1 MSRRCLSI
9 VVAALCLLLA
19 APLAAGAQQPGKVYR
34 VGVLG
39 NAPSTLWD
47 VFRQR
52 LRELGYV
59 EGQNIVFE
67 YRWSEGNVE
76 RFPGLAAE
84 LAGLKVDVIV
94 AVGNAATGA
103 LKRATAT
110 IPIVMAMSGDP
121 VGAGLVASL
130 AHPGGNVTGL
140 TMMASRDLG
149 GKELELLRDIVP
161 KATRLAYLFDS
172 TNPGS
177 LLTQTELETAGRAL
191 GVGLR
196 LTGVGSENDLE
207 AAFSAMTR
215 ERVGAVLV
223 AAGPFETIHRR
234 RIIDLAAASR
244 LPAIYGAKWFVE
256 DGGLISYGAGIPYN
270 FRRAATYVAKIL
282 KGAKPGDLPVQQP
295 TKFELVINLKTAKT
309 LSLTIPP
316 SVLARADEVIQ

>member
-19 APLAAGAQQPGKVYR
+19 APRAAEAQQPGKVYR

-39 NAPSTLWD
+39 NAPSTIWD

-52 LRELGYV
+52 LRELGCV

-149 GKELELLRDIVP
+149 GKELELLRDVVP
-161 KATRLAYLFDS
+161 KATRVAYLFDS

-177 LLTQTELETAGRAL
+177 LLTQKELEAAGRAL

-196 LTGVGSENDLE
+196 LTGVRSENDLE
-207 AAFSAMTR
+207 AAFAALTR
-215 ERVGAVLV
+215 ERVGALLV
-223 AAGPFETIHRR
+223 SPGPFETIHRR

-244 LPAIYGAKWFVE
+244 LPAMYGARWFVE
-256 DGGLISYGAGIPYN
+256 DGGLISYGISIPDN
-270 FRRAATYVAKIL
+270 FRRAATYVHRIL

-295 TKFELVINLKTAKT
+295 TKFELVINLKTAKA
-309 LSLTIPP
+309 LGLTITP
-316 SVLARADEVIQ
+316 SLLARADQVIQ

>member
-9 VVAALCLLLA
+9 VVAALCRLLA
-19 APLAAGAQQPGKVYR
+19 APRAAEAEQPGKVYR

-39 NAPSTLWD
+39 NAPSTMWD

-140 TMMASRDLG
+140 TMMASRDC
-149 GKELELLRDIVP
+149 
-161 KATRLAYLFDS
+161 
-172 TNPGS
+172 
-177 LLTQTELETAGRAL
+177 
-191 GVGLR
+191 
-196 LTGVGSENDLE
+196 
-207 AAFSAMTR
+207 
-215 ERVGAVLV
+215 
-223 AAGPFETIHRR
+223 
-234 RIIDLAAASR
+234 
-244 LPAIYGAKWFVE
+244 
-256 DGGLISYGAGIPYN
+256 
-270 FRRAATYVAKIL
+270 
-282 KGAKPGDLPVQQP
+282 
-295 TKFELVINLKTAKT
+295 
-309 LSLTIPP
+309 
-316 SVLARADEVIQ
+316 

>member
-1 MSRRCLSI
+1 MGRRCLSI
-9 VVAALCLLLA
+9 VVATLCLLLA
-19 APLAAGAQQPGKVYR
+19 APWAAEAQQPEKVYR

-39 NAPSTLWD
+39 NAPSTIWD

-94 AVGNAATGA
+94 AVGNMATGA

-140 TMMASRDLG
+140 TMMASRDLS
-149 GKELELLRDIVP
+149 GKELELLKEVVP
-161 KATRLAYLFDS
+161 KGHPGRLLIRLDQS
-172 TNPGS
+172 GK
-177 LLTQTELETAGRAL
+177 LTHPEGTGGCGAGL
-191 GVGLR
+191 GRGAAVDR
-196 LTGVGSENDLE
+196 GSE
-207 AAFSAMTR
+207 
-215 ERVGAVLV
+215 
-223 AAGPFETIHRR
+223 
-234 RIIDLAAASR
+234 
-244 LPAIYGAKWFVE
+244 
-256 DGGLISYGAGIPYN
+256 
-270 FRRAATYVAKIL
+270 
-282 KGAKPGDLPVQQP
+282 
-295 TKFELVINLKTAKT
+295 
-309 LSLTIPP
+309 
-316 SVLARADEVIQ
+316 